1 MVSAPSGGG
10 KTTVIRRL
18 LERKT
23 LPYAYSV
30 SLTTRSQRRGEV
42 DGSDY
47 WFVTPEAFQRQ
58 VDAHQM
64 VEYEEVHGHFYGT
77 PRGPLDQWLTQGKV
91 VLLDLDVYG
100 ALSVK
105 KIFPDASCLI
115 FIQPPDMDALRDRLR
130 GRNTESDR
138 EVRIRLQRAQL
149 EMDIASQFDYTVINK
164 NLEKTVEEVEQ
175 IVKES
180 VL

>member
-23 LPYAYSV
+23 VPYAYSV
-30 SLTTRSQRRGEV
+30 SLTTRAQRHGEV
-42 DGSDY
+42 DGTDY
-47 WFVTPEAFQRQ
+47 WFVTLEAFQHQ
-58 VDAHQM
+58 VDEHQM
-64 VEYEEVHGHFYGT
+64 VEYEKVHGQFYGT
-77 PRGPLDQWLTQGKV
+77 PRGPLDQWLAEGKV

-105 KIFPDASCLI
+105 KMFPDASCLI
-115 FIQPPDMDALRDRLR
+115 FIKPPDMKALKDRLR
-130 GRNTESDR
+130 GRKTESDR

-149 EMDIASQFDYTVINK
+149 EMDMASRFDHTVVNE
-164 NLEKTVEEVEQ
+164 NLEKTVGEVEQ
-175 IVKES
+175 IIKNNVS
-180 VL
+180 